1 MVHLTYLSLI
11 CILAVAAVMDI
22 STFRVKNRW
31 IIFGL
36 VFEVILYIA
45 AGQWAVIANKAAGFL
60 LPASLLVLYRY
71 SMLGAADIKLFAVA
85 GFYLGFRDSFLFIVM
100 TFMLASGLAVYRILT
115 NHCLKKR
122 FFYFL
127 NFIRDFSTNEKHIY
141 MDFANKDKTACLHM
155 TVPMAVT
162 AVLLYAR
169 TFLV

>member
-36 VFEVILYIA
+36 VFGVILYIA

-122 FFYFL
+122 FFYFH
-127 NFIRDFSTNEKHIY
+127 NFIKHIY

>member
-22 STFRVKNRW
+22 STFHVKNRW

-36 VFEVILYIA
+36 VLGGILYIA
-45 AGQWAVIANKAAGFL
+45 AGHWAVIVDRAAGFL
-60 LPASLLVLYRY
+60 LPASLIVLYRY

-100 TFMLASGLAVYRILT
+100 TFMLASGLAVYRIFT

-127 NFIRDFSTNEKHIY
+127 NFIKDFSTNDEHVY
-141 MDFANKDKTACLHM
+141 MDFANKDRTACIHM
-155 TVPMAVT
+155 TVPMTVA
-162 AVLLYAR
+162 AVLLYVR